1 MQDVRSI
8 VNARFG
14 KADRVKVGKVNYA
27 HDLESSLIMGKT
39 ETVERILNVS

>member
-27 HDLESSLIMGKT
+27 HDLSYRDW
-39 ETVERILNVS
+39 ETDRKSVV